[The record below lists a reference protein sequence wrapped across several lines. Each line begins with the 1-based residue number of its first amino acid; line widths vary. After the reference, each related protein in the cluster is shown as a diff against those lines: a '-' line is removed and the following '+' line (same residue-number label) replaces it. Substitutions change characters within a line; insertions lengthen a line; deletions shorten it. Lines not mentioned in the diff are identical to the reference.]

1 MAARPRP
8 PPCFVSKTAPASHQD
23 ALDQLLARR
32 VILVAGKGG
41 VGRTTVA
48 ASLAKVAAQ
57 RGKKVL
63 LGEFEEPTG
72 FRSSPLAACF
82 GRSVFPTTPLKIAEG
97 VHGMTI
103 ESELG
108 MEFFLTGLFKVP
120 ALSRLALRTPALRN
134 MLRAGPSF
142 HEMGLFHH
150 MLTQLEE
157 QDGEG
162 HNRFDLMVVDMPA
175 TGHALALTGL
185 SSILLDLV
193 SRGPIAQ
200 ALRDG
205 RAIFYDPKQCVACV
219 VTLPEPLPVSE
230 GLELIEGLHRTE
242 MGVGAVVANRIPV
255 DPFTPEER
263 VAVDEILE
271 GHQPRGLTL
280 VERIRRAEG
289 SMERLEGSLD
299 LPLIRLME
307 VDEDDVIGGIT
318 LQLQRAST

>member
-1 MAARPRP
+1 MP
-8 PPCFVSKTAPASHQD
+8 PDAQD
-23 ALDQLLARR
+23 PNQEALDQLLARR

-41 VGRTTVA
+41 VGRTTFA
-48 ASLAKVAAQ
+48 AALARVAAQ

-72 FRSSPLAACF
+72 FRSSPLAAVF
-82 GRSVFPTTPLKIAEG
+82 GRSIFPTTPLRIAEG

-108 MEFFLTGLFKVP
+108 MELFLTGLFKVP

-142 HEMGLFHH
+142 HEMGLFYH

-157 QDGEG
+157 EASPGQR
-162 HNRFDLMVVDMPA
+162 RFDVMIIDMPA

-193 SRGPIAQ
+193 NRGPIAG
-200 ALRDG
+200 ALRRG
-205 RAIFYDPKQCVACV
+205 RAVFYDARQCAACV

-230 GLELIEGLHRTE
+230 GLELIHGLRQSE
-242 MGVGAVVANRIPV
+242 MAVGAVVANRVPI
-255 DPFTPEER
+255 DPFTEPER
-263 VAVDEILE
+263 KALDDILADRE
-271 GHQPRGLTL
+271 PRGLTL

-289 SMERLEGSLD
+289 SMARLQASLD
-299 LPLIRLME
+299 LPMLRVME
-307 VDEDDVIGGIT
+307 VDLDDVVGGVAE
-318 LQLQRAST
+318 QLAGVTP